1 MYLCDSCRSKPA
13 TFFQR
18 HTGKKLCKEC
28 FENSIIAR
36 VKSQIER
43 YSMITPSDTIAVG
56 VSGGK
61 DSYILLYILSQIIQ
75 SDKVIGITIDEGIS
89 GYSRREV
96 FDTVKRLCRELG
108 VECIYISMKE
118 ALGFNVDDFMK
129 QYLEVRKLIPMIT
142 SISACTYCGI
152 ARRRILNFYARQIG
166 ATKVA
171 TGHNLDDEVQTYV
184 INILRGDI
192 MRLIQLHP
200 LSKTHNPKL
209 IKRIKPIRSIYE
221 YETSFYAYLLKYPFQ
236 EYECPYIETRPT
248 LRVRVREILYE
259 VEKLYPGA
267 QLNLLEFL
275 DNWIS
280 RLIDI
285 QIASLPLC
293 KLCGEPTSPGRD
305 ICKFCEL
312 IELIKKDQKVLNK
325 KPLQ

>member
-1 MYLCDSCRSKPA
+1 
-13 TFFQR
+13 
-18 HTGKKLCKEC
+18 
-28 FENSIIAR
+28 
-36 VKSQIER
+36 
-43 YSMITPSDTIAVG
+43 MITPSDTIAVG